1 MQSCGMYTSTTP
13 SGKCIKTPFH
23 FPECSAKPLA
33 ENGKEDVCK
42 FPFTFRNKTYQA
54 CTYDYNPWLT
64 APQPWCSLLTGEWNF
79 IIIFSPMFS
88 VPVPGG
94 GLNLNPWTHMSWW
107 YYRYAIATGLLH
119 FFASIFSSLSISI
132 PMGSDI
138 KQIINWKIGNNTKLI
153 K

>member
-1 MQSCGMYTSTTP
+1 MYTSSIP
-13 SGKCIKTPFH
+13 GGKCFKKPFD
-23 FPECSAKPLA
+23 FAECSAKSLA
-33 ENGKEDVCK
+33 ENGKEDLCK

-94 GLNLNPWTHMSWW
+94 AGFEPLNSYELMVLPLCNCHWSFTFF
-107 YYRYAIATGLLH
+107 LLR
-119 FFASIFSSLSISI
+119 FFPHYHYQFQWDL
-132 PMGSDI
+132 
-138 KQIINWKIGNNTKLI
+138 K
-153 K
+153 